1 MASDEG
7 LRAGGSGAGRE
18 KKPPAGDAPESSANG
33 GPTAAPKAAPASA
46 LGPAAPKAT
55 PASALGKAPENNVKK
70 PAEGAPAPR
79 SRAAPAPADRDDLV
93 VVTLKASTGS
103 IVSVEM
109 ATPDGARHALTDSET
124 ARLVGERPTFA
135 SLVHDAFEA
144 GIACVLDDGAS
155 SADERSGETEEDVDL
170 HDALLDAL
178 IERSAAKRLLS
189 RETLHSAVLGT
200 IIHAASGKAKAAAPA
215 A

>member
-1 MASDEG
+1 MVSDEG
-7 LRAGGSGAGRE
+7 PHAGGSGAGRN
-18 KKPPAGDAPESSANG
+18 KKSATDSSPDPGAKG
-33 GPTAAPKAAPASA
+33 GEASAPKPAPA
-46 LGPAAPKAT
+46 
-55 PASALGKAPENNVKK
+55 ALGKSAEHNGQK
-70 PAEGAPAPR
+70 PAGNPPGAR
-79 SRAAPAPADRDDLV
+79 PAPAAVGPSADSDDLV

-144 GIACVLDDGAS
+144 GIACVLDEVGGG
-155 SADERSGETEEDVDL
+155 ADERSGETAEDVDL

-178 IERSAAKRLLS
+178 IEHSAAKRLLS

-200 IIHAASGKAKAAAPA
+200 IMHAAAGNGKAAAPPA

>member
-7 LRAGGSGAGRE
+7 AHAGGSGAGRD
-18 KKPPAGDAPESSANG
+18 KKRAAGNPPDSASAQPGSNGGSAAAPNTPPATASAAASQSAPQ
-33 GPTAAPKAAPASA
+33 AAPAQAKSA
-46 LGPAAPKAT
+46 D
-55 PASALGKAPENNVKK
+55 SE
-70 PAEGAPAPR
+70 
-79 SRAAPAPADRDDLV
+79 DLV

-109 ATPDGARHALTDSET
+109 AAPDGSHRHALTDSET

-135 SLVHDAFEA
+135 TLVHDAFEA
-144 GIACVLDDGAS
+144 GIACVLDDRSGA
-155 SADERSGETEEDVDL
+155 ADERSGETEEDADL

-178 IERSAAKRLLS
+178 IEHSAAKRLLS

-200 IIHAASGKAKAAAPA
+200 IIDAASAGAKATQPPA

>member
-7 LRAGGSGAGRE
+7 VQAGGSGAGRD
-18 KKPPAGDAPESSANG
+18 KKRAAQSAPQPGSNG
-33 GPTAAPKAAPASA
+33 GPGAAPKKTAPADAAAAAPQAAPAQS
-46 LGPAAPKAT
+46 
-55 PASALGKAPENNVKK
+55 S
-70 PAEGAPAPR
+70 
-79 SRAAPAPADRDDLV
+79 PADADDLV

-109 ATPDGARHALTDSET
+109 AAPDGSHRHALTDGET

-144 GIACVLDDGAS
+144 GIACVLDDRTGA
-155 SADERSGETEEDVDL
+155 ADERSGETEEDADL

-178 IERSAAKRLLS
+178 IEHSAAKRLLS

-200 IIHAASGKAKAAAPA
+200 IIHAASAGAKASPPA
-215 A
+215 T

>member
-7 LRAGGSGAGRE
+7 LRAGGSGAGRD
-18 KKPPAGDAPESSANG
+18 KKQPAGDAPESSANA
-33 GPTAAPKAAPASA
+33 GPTAAPKA
-46 LGPAAPKAT
+46 T
-55 PASALGKAPENNVKK
+55 PAIAHGKAPENIPKK
-70 PAEGAPAPR
+70 PAESAPAPR
-79 SRAAPAPADRDDLV
+79 STAASAPADSDDLV

-155 SADERSGETEEDVDL
+155 SPDERSAETEEDVDL

-200 IIHAASGKAKAAAPA
+200 IIRAASGNGKAPAAPA

>member
-1 MASDEG
+1 MASEEG
-7 LRAGGSGAGRE
+7 LQAGSGRDKKRPVAG
-18 KKPPAGDAPESSANG
+18 APESRAQEPGANG
-33 GPTAAPKAAPASA
+33 GASATPKPTPAAALGRAPENLIEQPAESPAQPASQPAAAKAAPAES
-46 LGPAAPKAT
+46 
-55 PASALGKAPENNVKK
+55 
-70 PAEGAPAPR
+70 
-79 SRAAPAPADRDDLV
+79 DDLV
-93 VVTLKASTGS
+93 VVTLRASTGS

-144 GIACVLDDGAS
+144 GLACVLDERGGG
-155 SADERSGETEEDVDL
+155 ADERAGETEEDADL

-189 RETLHSAVLGT
+189 REILHSAVLGT
-200 IIHAASGKAKAAAPA
+200 IVHAASGNGKAAAPPTA
-215 A
+215 